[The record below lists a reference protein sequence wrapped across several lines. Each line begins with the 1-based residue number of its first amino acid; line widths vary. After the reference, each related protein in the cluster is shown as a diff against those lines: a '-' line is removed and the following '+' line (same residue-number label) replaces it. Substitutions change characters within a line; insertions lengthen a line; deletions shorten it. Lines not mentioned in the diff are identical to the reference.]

1 MRILFIG
8 GGNMAA
14 AMIGGMIARGVATT
28 DIQAVDVLESA
39 RERLNKDFGVL
50 THAAFEAPAIESDV
64 LILAVK
70 PQQMVAVAKALYPSI
85 THQLV
90 LTIAAGIRT
99 SDLSRWLGGYRN
111 IVRAMPNTPALV
123 RAGVAGLYAL
133 PEVTENGRRSAQ
145 RLLDAVGQS
154 VWLDDENQL
163 DAVTALSGS
172 GPAYVFYFLEA
183 MQMAGQSMG
192 LSADVSRILSIQT
205 LVGAGKLAAES
216 VEPPE
221 TLRARVTSK
230 GGTTERALNEM
241 EAREI
246 KRHMIAALHAAQVR
260 SRELGDEFGASA

>member
-14 AMIGGMIARGVATT
+14 AMIGGMIARGVAAA
-28 DIQAVDVLESA
+28 DIQAVDVLDAA
-39 RERLNKDFGVL
+39 RDRLIQDFGIL
-50 THAAFEAPAIESDV
+50 THATFEVPSKESDV

-70 PQQMVAVAKALYPSI
+70 PQQMATVAKALYPSI
-85 THQLV
+85 TNQLV

-99 SDLSRWLGGYRN
+99 SDLSRWLGGYGN

-123 RAGVAGLYAL
+123 RAGVAGLYARS
-133 PEVTENGRRSAQ
+133 EVTENGRLAAQ
-145 RLLDAVGQS
+145 QLLDAVGQT

-192 LSADVSRILSIQT
+192 LSAEVSRVLSVQT
-205 LVGAGKLAAES
+205 LVGAAKLASES
-216 VEPPE
+216 PESPE

-241 EAREI
+241 EAREV
-246 KRHMIAALHAAQVR
+246 KAHMIAALQAAQVR
-260 SRELGDEFGASA
+260 SRELGDEFGAPA